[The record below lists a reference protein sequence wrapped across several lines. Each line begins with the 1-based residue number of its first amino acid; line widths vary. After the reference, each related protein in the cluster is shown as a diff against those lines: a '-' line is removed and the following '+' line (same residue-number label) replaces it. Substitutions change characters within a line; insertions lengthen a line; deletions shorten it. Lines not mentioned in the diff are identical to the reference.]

1 MSVILLTTGI
11 TDTKCLL
18 VTHVSQ
24 SLPSVVN
31 RKNIYPIRRET
42 FLKRTSSLCVHGK
55 AAGIQCWLT
64 MVEQGKL
71 PIPVL
76 TGTAYTTEHGKQNK
90 PWLKK
95 RKLPGTRD
103 RSHARPMFMWWR
115 GEEGGGDLTAQM
127 DRKYCLKRFKYIY
140 KQRWAHP
147 SIEMYLETKYKYML
161 SKCIKINN
169 VLLLRICI

>member
-31 RKNIYPIRRET
+31 RKHIYPIRRET

-103 RSHARPMFMWWR
+103 RSHARPTFMWWR
-115 GEEGGGDLTAQM
+115 GIIMKSTHKHTNPDGLDSTKKAYSG
-127 DRKYCLKRFKYIY
+127 
-140 KQRWAHP
+140 
-147 SIEMYLETKYKYML
+147 YLATQQ
-161 SKCIKINN
+161 
-169 VLLLRICI
+169 